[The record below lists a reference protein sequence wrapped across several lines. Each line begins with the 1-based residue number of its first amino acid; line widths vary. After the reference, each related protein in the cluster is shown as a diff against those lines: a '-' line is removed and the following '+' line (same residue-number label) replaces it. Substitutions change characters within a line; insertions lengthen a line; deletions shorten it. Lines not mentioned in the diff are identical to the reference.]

1 MNDTTRDYNGKNTY
15 ANKVR
20 HTLQLGRSWNSVTLT
35 SRVEEGR
42 GERGEKQKNIFWGL
56 SYQGGIPQGDVV
68 PLAIHSNWKCKTS
81 KIFTCH
87 DETVTLTFNL
97 TQLFYFQNISFL
109 FSANKS
115 KHTTSNLKYLKW
127 QKVGRGH
134 LIFIFR
140 GKFPMRVIR
149 GMLIPIYTL

>member
-1 MNDTTRDYNGKNTY
+1 MILQRNIMEKCIHKSSVPHLTVRRELEFGNFNFQSRGVKG
-15 ANKVR
+15 KVR
-20 HTLQLGRSWNSVTLT
+20 
-35 SRVEEGR
+35 EE
-42 GERGEKQKNIFWGL
+42 KNKKKISGGL
-56 SYQGGIPQGDVV
+56 SYQGGIPQGEIA
-68 PLAIHSNWKCKTS
+68 PLGLPQCKTS

-140 GKFPMRVIR
+140 GEFPMKVIR

>member
-1 MNDTTRDYNGKNTY
+1 MILQRNIMEKI
-15 ANKVR
+15 
-20 HTLQLGRSWNSVTLT
+20 HTQIKCATQLGGSWNLVTLT
-35 SRVEEGR
+35 SKVGEEGVK
-42 GERGEKQKNIFWGL
+42 EDKNKTNIFWGL
-56 SYQGGIPQGDVV
+56 SYQGCIPQGQVTS
-68 PLAIHSNWKCKTS
+68 LAIHSNWKCKTS

-140 GKFPMRVIR
+140 GEFPMRVIR

>member
-1 MNDTTRDYNGKNTY
+1 MILQRNIMEKCIHKSSVPHLTVRRELEFGNFNFQSKGGGEVREEKN
-15 ANKVR
+15 
-20 HTLQLGRSWNSVTLT
+20 
-35 SRVEEGR
+35 
-42 GERGEKQKNIFWGL
+42 KQKNFSGGL
-56 SYQGGIPQGDVV
+56 SYQGGIPQGEVA
-68 PLAIHSNWKCKTS
+68 PLGLPQCKTS
-81 KIFTCH
+81 KIFTFH

-140 GKFPMRVIR
+140 GEFPMRVIR

>member
-1 MNDTTRDYNGKNTY
+1 MILQRNIMEKCIHKSSVSHLTVRRKFEFGNFNFYSRGGEVKEEKN
-15 ANKVR
+15 K
-20 HTLQLGRSWNSVTLT
+20 
-35 SRVEEGR
+35 
-42 GERGEKQKNIFWGL
+42 KNIFWGFVL
-56 SYQGGIPQGDVV
+56 LGRYSLGRGCPIEVIP
-68 PLAIHSNWKCKTS
+68 KCKTS
-81 KIFTCH
+81 KIFTFH

-115 KHTTSNLKYLKW
+115 KHTISNLKYLKW

-140 GKFPMRVIR
+140 GEFPMKVIR